1 MRLNILFLI
10 ILFISGCAGSPSHAP
25 AGRATHTS
33 ARPASGMSARNAPER
48 SQEMVF
54 QALAAADVPYHYGGE
69 SHATGFDCS
78 GLVAHVYREAFGI
91 VLPHNTRAQS
101 EAGTKIT
108 REELQPGDLV
118 FYNTQGKPFSHV
130 GIYLGDGRFIH
141 APKTGSAV
149 RVEDMHASYWAKRYS
164 GARRIEGI

>member
-1 MRLNILFLI
+1 
-10 ILFISGCAGSPSHAP
+10 
-25 AGRATHTS
+25 
-33 ARPASGMSARNAPER
+33 MSARNTTTPER

-54 QALAAADVPYHYGGE
+54 QALAAADVPYRYGGQ

-101 EAGTKIT
+101 ETGTKIT
-108 REELQPGDLV
+108 REDLQPGDLV
-118 FYNTQGKPFSHV
+118 FYNTQGKPYSHV

-149 RVEDMHASYWAKRYS
+149 RVEDMHAGYWAKRYN